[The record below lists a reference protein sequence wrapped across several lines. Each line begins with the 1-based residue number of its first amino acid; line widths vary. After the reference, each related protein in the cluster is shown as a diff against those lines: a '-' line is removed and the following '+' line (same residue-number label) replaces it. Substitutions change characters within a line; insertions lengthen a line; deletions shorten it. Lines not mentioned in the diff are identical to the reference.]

1 MARQQALQI
10 AVRRG
15 EPMSSILTHVQVTAF
30 HVEARRIGVCHAVL
44 EDTSMVKT
52 ITVLLGL
59 ALAMP
64 STVIG
69 QPRMVPADQV
79 TKTWIFDT
87 NPAANQRRG
96 FVGREGVWPATA
108 SAAATAPDSKQ
119 PPQRSWAGRHPVALG
134 AIIGTAG
141 GALWGASLCWKQVC
155 GDSQGPLL
163 VAFGAGLGAGI
174 GAGVGVAFAISLSTR

>member
-1 MARQQALQI
+1 
-10 AVRRG
+10 
-15 EPMSSILTHVQVTAF
+15 
-30 HVEARRIGVCHAVL
+30 
-44 EDTSMVKT
+44 MVKT
-52 ITVLLGL
+52 ITALLGL

-64 STVIG
+64 STVMG

-79 TKTWIFDT
+79 NKTWIFDT
-87 NPAANQRRG
+87 NLASIERRG
-96 FVGREGVWPATA
+96 FVGREGVRPAIA
-108 SAAATAPDSKQ
+108 SVATTAPNSQQ

-174 GAGVGVAFAISLSTR
+174 GAGVGVAVAISLSTR

>member
-1 MARQQALQI
+1 LNPVVHYWAALRSLNNGK
-10 AVRRG
+10 APAEPTVRRG
-15 EPMSSILTHVQVTAF
+15 EPISSLLTHVQVTVF
-30 HVEARRIGVCHAVL
+30 RVDARRIGVCHAVR

-52 ITVLLGL
+52 ITALLGL

-64 STVIG
+64 STVMG
-69 QPRMVPADQV
+69 QPRMVQADQF

-87 NPAANQRRG
+87 NPASNQRRG

-108 SAAATAPDSKQ
+108 SATTTAPDPQQ

-141 GALWGASLCWKQVC
+141 GALWGASIMLE
-155 GDSQGPLL
+155 
-163 VAFGAGLGAGI
+163 
-174 GAGVGVAFAISLSTR
+174 AGVRR

>member
-1 MARQQALQI
+1 
-10 AVRRG
+10 
-15 EPMSSILTHVQVTAF
+15 
-30 HVEARRIGVCHAVL
+30 
-44 EDTSMVKT
+44 MVKT
-52 ITVLLGL
+52 ITALLGL

-64 STVIG
+64 STVMG
-69 QPRMVPADQV
+69 QSRMVPADQV

-87 NPAANQRRG
+87 NPASIERRG
-96 FVGREGVWPATA
+96 FVGREVVRPAIA
-108 SAAATAPDSKQ
+108 SAATATPDSQ
-119 PPQRSWAGRHPVALG
+119 QAPQRSWAGRHPVALA

-174 GAGVGVAFAISLSTR
+174 GAGVGVAVAISLSTH